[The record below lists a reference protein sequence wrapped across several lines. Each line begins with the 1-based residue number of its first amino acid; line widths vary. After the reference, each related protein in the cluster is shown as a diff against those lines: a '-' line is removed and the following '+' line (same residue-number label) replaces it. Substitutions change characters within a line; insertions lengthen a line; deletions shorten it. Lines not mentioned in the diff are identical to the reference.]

1 MKAEQ
6 LGPYR
11 IVRPLGRGGMGT
23 VYEGI
28 NLETDEPAAVK
39 VLSATLAEEP
49 DFRQRFEVEIEAL
62 RKLYHPNI
70 VQLFGYGEQD
80 GVLFYAME
88 LVEGSSLE
96 DEIRG
101 GRVFQWR
108 EVADIGIQ
116 TCRALRHAHDR
127 GIIHSDVKPANLL
140 LTKEGRVKLSDFG
153 ITRVFGGTR
162 VTTAGNVLGTVEYMA
177 PEQADARPVTPRT
190 DLYSFGGVL
199 YCLLT
204 RRTPFQ
210 ARSLPEM
217 LEKHRSAQP
226 EPIRR
231 FCRDVPAEM
240 ELIVLQLLEKD
251 PEKRIANAT
260 MVARRLEAMVRALS
274 VTPDTVEAQ
283 ELQRLHRELDA
294 GDAVEPGAAIPPDGL
309 PQTRAMTEAGP
320 VLLPGAD
327 SPTRAVDG
335 VPPSVATSAF
345 VVRGGPPPAAPPSPE
360 VEAEAHEKPAP
371 PTGRFV
377 AVAEED
383 LDRVEPAEAP
393 GHPVISLQ
401 TGILAAALL
410 ITGLTALYL
419 LQPPSADALYARI
432 RAATADETIES
443 LQDAESKIDEFLHRF
458 SGDSRYASQCDQL
471 RQYQREIELYRLQRR
486 LERQAKGASNLAGLL
501 PIERAYLE
509 AVNHSV
515 LDPERGLMKLQAL
528 VDLYQDRKDLS
539 GPAGQCL
546 DLARRQLRDLRKQ
559 VDKAASESR
568 AEVEQRLARAEELR
582 PTNLAAARAI
592 WKAVIVLYGDKPWAA
607 EAVAQARK
615 ALGAETPKK
624 ETQRGS

>member
-1 MKAEQ
+1 MKVEQ

-23 VYEGI
+23 VYEGVNI
-28 NLETDEPAAVK
+28 ETDEPAAVK

-96 DEIRG
+96 DELRG
-101 GRVFQWR
+101 GRVFDWR

-127 GIIHSDVKPANLL
+127 GIIHRDVKPANLL
-140 LTKEGRVKLSDFG
+140 LTKEGKVKLSDFG

-231 FCRDVPAEM
+231 YCRDVPAEL
-240 ELIVLQLLEKD
+240 ELIVFQLLEKD

-260 MVARRLEAMVRALS
+260 MVSRRLEAMVRALS
-274 VTPDTVEAQ
+274 VTPDTIESQ

-294 GDAVEPGAAIPPDGL
+294 EDAVGPMAAMSPDDL
-309 PQTRAMTEAGP
+309 PQTRAMTDAGA

-327 SPTRAVDG
+327 SPTRALEG
-335 VPPSVATSAF
+335 APSSVHTSAF
-345 VVRGGPPPAAPPSPE
+345 LVGDGPTPAAPPSPE
-360 VEAEAHEKPAP
+360 PEARERPAP

-383 LDRVEPAEAP
+383 LDRVEPAEP
-393 GHPVISLQ
+393 LGHPLISLQ
-401 TGILAAALL
+401 TWILAAALL

-432 RAATADETIES
+432 QAATADGTIES
-443 LQDAESKIDEFLHRF
+443 LQNAEPKIDEFLHRF
-458 SGDSRYASQCDQL
+458 SGDSRYGLQCDQL
-471 RQYQREIELYRLQRR
+471 RQYQREVDLYRLQRR
-486 LERQAKGASNLAGLL
+486 LERRAKGDSNVARLL

-509 AVNHSV
+509 AVNQSA
-515 LDPERGLMKLQAL
+515 LDADRGLTKLQAL

-546 DLARRQLRDLRKQ
+546 ELARRQLRDLRKQ

-568 AEVEQRLARAEELR
+568 AEVEQRLAAAEELR
-582 PTNLAAARAI
+582 PTNPAAAQAI
-592 WKAVIVLYGDKPWAA
+592 WNAVIVLYRDKPWAA
-607 EAVAQARK
+607 EAVAHARK
-615 ALGAETPKK
+615 ALDTQATKK
-624 ETQRGS
+624 ETQK

>member
-1 MKAEQ
+1 MKVEQ

-23 VYEGI
+23 VYEGV

-96 DEIRG
+96 DELRG

-127 GIIHSDVKPANLL
+127 GIIHRDVKPANLL

-226 EPIRR
+226 DPIRR
-231 FCRDVPAEM
+231 YCRDVPAEL
-240 ELIVLQLLEKD
+240 ELIVFQLLEKD

-274 VTPDTVEAQ
+274 VTPDTIEAQ
-283 ELQRLHRELDA
+283 EFQRLHRELDA
-294 GDAVEPGAAIPPDGL
+294 EDAVGPMAAMSPDDL
-309 PQTRAMTEAGP
+309 PQTRAMTDAGA

-327 SPTRAVDG
+327 SPTRAQEEAA
-335 VPPSVATSAF
+335 PSESTSAF
-345 VVRGGPPPAAPPSPE
+345 LVRGGPPPAAPPSPKPTP
-360 VEAEAHEKPAP
+360 EARERPAS

-377 AVAEED
+377 AVTEED
-383 LDRVEPAEAP
+383 LDRVEPAEPP
-393 GHPVISLQ
+393 GHPLISLQ
-401 TGILAAALL
+401 TWILAAALL

-432 RAATADETIES
+432 RAATADGTIES
-443 LQDAESKIDEFLHRF
+443 LQDAEPKIDEFLHRF
-458 SGDSRYASQCDQL
+458 SGDSRYGLQCDQL

-486 LERQAKGASNLAGLL
+486 LERRAKGDGNLVRLL

-509 AVNHSV
+509 AVSQSA
-515 LDPERGLMKLQAL
+515 LDPDRGLMKLQAL

-539 GPAGQCL
+539 GPAGKCL
-546 DLARRQLRDLRKQ
+546 ELARRQLRDLRKQ
-559 VDKAASESR
+559 VDEAASESR
-568 AEVEQRLARAEELR
+568 AEVEQRLARADELR
-582 PTNLAAARAI
+582 STNPAAAQAI
-592 WKAVIVLYGDKPWAA
+592 CNAVIVLYRDKPWAA
-607 EAVAQARK
+607 EAVARARK
-615 ALGAETPKK
+615 ALDTQTPKK
-624 ETQRGS
+624 ETQK